1 MTRVAT
7 PGVQGLMD
15 RLEKTGARAGTPY
28 RVRPPARADHR
39 GPVTPPG
46 IHLAGV
52 GQGGGPAHG
61 RPRSRATAAA
71 ARLGAALIVFVLAL
85 LLVTGVEVVMGE
97 PLSGGQA
104 GHTSLG
110 DLLHPR

>member
-1 MTRVAT
+1 
-7 PGVQGLMD
+7 MD
-15 RLEKTGARAGTPY
+15 GADQTGKRAGTPY
-28 RVRPPARADHR
+28 RVRPVSHGDHR
-39 GPVTPPG
+39 GRVTPPG

-52 GQGGGPAHG
+52 GQGGGPAHS
-61 RPRSRATAAA
+61 RPRGRVAAAA

-85 LLVTGVEVVMGE
+85 LLVTGIEVVVGE